1 MFVGEALGAEPCF
14 SAPKSLLGREGL
26 NMPFDS
32 IEQALEDI
40 RQGKIIIV
48 ADDEDRENEGDLVCA
63 ASLVTPEAVN
73 FMTRFGRGLICV
85 ALTQPRATE
94 LGLPL
99 MTDENSD
106 PQGTAFT
113 ISVDA
118 HQRFGVTT
126 GISAHD
132 RAKTIQV
139 LVDPNTEPGDLRRP
153 GHIFPLKARPGGVLR
168 RVGQTEA
175 GVDLARMAGL
185 PPVGVIC
192 EILNPDGSMARRP
205 ELELFAQ
212 EHGLSFI
219 TVAQLV
225 SYRLA
230 KERLVTRVAEA
241 NLPTEFGPF
250 RIIAYQ
256 SPIDDREH
264 IALVKGDVEEY
275 AARMA
280 ARSDEGPAEDQTETL
295 AEDRTESQS
304 EGEGTADTSGGT
316 EDHTGEATEGDTGGA
331 TDGGAESE
339 LDSGTETENDDQAEG
354 GEVTED
360 EDEGVLVRMHS
371 ECMTG
376 DVFGS
381 LRCDCGAQLDAAVRQ
396 IAEKGRGV
404 IVYLKQE
411 GRGIGLHNKIRA
423 YELQDQ
429 GHDTVEA
436 NQALGFKP
444 DLRDYGIGAQILL
457 DLGLR
462 KIRLLT
468 NNPRKIIGLEGY
480 NLEVTGREP
489 LQVGRGE
496 HNEAYLD
503 TKKSKLGH
511 LL

>member
-1 MFVGEALGAEPCF
+1 
-14 SAPKSLLGREGL
+14 
-26 NMPFDS
+26 MPFDS
-32 IEQALEDI
+32 VEQALEDI
-40 RQGKIIIV
+40 RQGKLIIV

-63 ASLVTPEAVN
+63 ASLVTPATVN
-73 FMTRFGRGLICV
+73 FMVQFGRGLVCV
-85 ALTQPRATE
+85 AMTPPRATE

-99 MTDENSD
+99 MTDENTD

-139 LVDPNTEPGDLRRP
+139 LVDPETQPGDLRRP

-175 GVDLARMAGL
+175 AVDLARMAGL

-205 ELELFAQ
+205 QLELYAQ
-212 EHGLSFI
+212 EHGLRFI

-264 IALVKGDVEEY
+264 IALVKGDVEGFAEREAVGDAGSQ
-275 AARMA
+275 AAG
-280 ARSDEGPAEDQTETL
+280 DPQTHI
-295 AEDRTESQS
+295 A
-304 EGEGTADTSGGT
+304 
-316 EDHTGEATEGDTGGA
+316 
-331 TDGGAESE
+331 GGAEVTGDAKGDADEVHAQVEVGGNAGAS
-339 LDSGTETENDDQAEG
+339 TEGVESDLG
-354 GEVTED
+354 
-360 EDEGVLVRMHS
+360 EGVLVRMHS
-371 ECMTG
+371 ECLTG

-381 LRCDCGAQLDAAVRQ
+381 LRCDCGAQLNAALQQ
-396 IAEKGRGV
+396 ISEHGRGV

-457 DLGLR
+457 DLGLK

-480 NLEVTGREP
+480 NLEVIGREP
-489 LQVGRGE
+489 LRVGRGE
-496 HNEAYLD
+496 HNKAYLE
-503 TKKSKLGH
+503 TKRSKLGH